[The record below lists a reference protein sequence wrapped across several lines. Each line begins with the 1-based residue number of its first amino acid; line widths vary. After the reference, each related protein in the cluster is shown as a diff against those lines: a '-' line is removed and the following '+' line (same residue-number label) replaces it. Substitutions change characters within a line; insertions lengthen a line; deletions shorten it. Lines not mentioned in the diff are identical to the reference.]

1 MMRFQNDVAVIT
13 GAGQGIGAAIAR
25 KLFNEGCQIAVLDI
39 NEATA
44 LACVKSI
51 DPAGSKSLA
60 LACDVSNQDSV
71 NQAIAKVIG
80 KFGTVDILVNNAG
93 ITMDGMIHKMS
104 FEQWQK
110 VINVNLTGTFL
121 LTSAVVPTMREKKHG
136 HIVNISSTSAYGN
149 IGQTNYA
156 ASKAGVIGM
165 TKSLAKELG
174 RFGITVNTIEPGVI
188 ETDMLKGVPQ
198 EIKDG
203 WLKMMPLARMGY
215 PEDVANAVC
224 FFASEEASF
233 ITGVEMPVCG
243 GFLII

>member
-1 MMRFQNDVAVIT
+1 MRFKDDVAVIT
-13 GAGQGIGAAIAR
+13 GAGRGIGAAIAR
-25 KLFNEGCQIAVLDI
+25 KLFSEGCRIVVLDI

-44 LACVKSI
+44 LDCVKSI
-51 DPAGSKSLA
+51 DPSGSKSLA
-60 LACDVSNQDSV
+60 LACDVSSKASV
-71 NQAIAKVIG
+71 DQAIAKVLE
-80 KFGTVDILVNNAG
+80 KYGTVDILVNNAG

-104 FEQWQK
+104 LEQWQK
-110 VINVNLTGTFL
+110 VVDVNLTGTFL
-121 LTSAVVPTMREKKHG
+121 MASAVVPTMREKKHG
-136 HIVNISSTSAYGN
+136 RIVNISSTSAYGN

-156 ASKAGVIGM
+156 ATKAGVIGL

-174 RFGITVNTIEPGVI
+174 RFSITVNTIEPGVI

-233 ITGVEMPVCG
+233 ITGTELPVCG